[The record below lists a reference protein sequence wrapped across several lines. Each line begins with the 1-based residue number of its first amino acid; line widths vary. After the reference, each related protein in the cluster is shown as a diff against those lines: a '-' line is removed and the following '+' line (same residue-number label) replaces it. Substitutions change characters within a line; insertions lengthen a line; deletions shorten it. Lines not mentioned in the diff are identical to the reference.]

1 MDLALIGASWEKER
15 ARELGGQ
22 SIPCNIVIFLL
33 TSMNTP
39 VPKAVYTTFYLG
51 ALQENNDSVCIP
63 NPYFAMIFKSTLLLA
78 NSSLRDVFH
87 LLVLTLAWDSRGTQF
102 HDQEFRPCGLS
113 RYRLQQQRGNVF
125 YSAVILVSTITEHLG
140 PRVYVQSL

>member
-15 ARELGGQ
+15 ARELGGK
-22 SIPCNIVIFLL
+22 SITFNPVIFLL

-87 LLVLTLAWDSRGTQF
+87 LLVLASRGNLEELNFMIKSSDPVDYQDTG
-102 HDQEFRPCGLS
+102 CNN
-113 RYRLQQQRGNVF
+113 NVVM
-125 YSAVILVSTITEHLG
+125 SSI
-140 PRVYVQSL
+140 QSSFWYQL